1 MSLSNSAAGRDVRPI
16 VEFMNAGRTQWRYQ
30 TFGLGSDA
38 TALGYLTPAAT
49 IDGSYYSARRL
60 PELTSSGIG
69 NLDAALWSDPSGRVL
84 RRVLARAVFYPI
96 RSAFVGESRSDAHLA
111 PAGLAP
117 PAPPPGGIAAWDN
130 AAPPPAFGRRPHPAP

>member
-38 TALGYLTPAAT
+38 TALGYLTTTAT

-69 NLDAALWSDPSGRVL
+69 NLDAVLWSDPSGRVL
-84 RRVLARAVFYPI
+84 RRVLARSHFYSIPW
-96 RSAFVGESRSDAHLA
+96 AFLAEALHARYLA

-117 PAPPPGGIAAWDN
+117 P
-130 AAPPPAFGRRPHPAP
+130 GRLSR